1 MRTKVKNVEVK
12 WVLLLCLFLFQL
24 GVSANPEKLP
34 KTKSD
39 WMSFDNYKFS
49 GNSSG
54 YTFNGDMH
62 FKRNGVEVDIE
73 NDEVVFMKN
82 AYFKTSSSIVKLEQ
96 SKLIISTTEELSGLK
111 YNADKIEEKE
121 NKLYLVGNVM
131 LSFPNKNTFKADEI
145 IIQRKDSN

>member
-1 MRTKVKNVEVK
+1 MRTKVKNVELK

-131 LSFPNKNTFKADEI
+131 LSFPNKSTFKADEI
-145 IIQRKDSN
+145 IIQRKDGN